1 MSLRMLLV
9 FKLFLLGLTPLFAF
23 GPQFL
28 AVPVSARALASLR
41 SWEVSPALSANP
53 SRGPIMGFSYG
64 SWLANTR
71 SFSFRL
77 SRNLKHG
84 SAAFNIKYT
93 GLDNLELRTEQPSD
107 QALANFS
114 AYGTAFEGVYNRQ
127 IGGLNLGAAFKILAL
142 GIYTKKSNGWAVDLG
157 LEKQL
162 TNFRLGFSILNL
174 GRLSAFISQKPALPK
189 RLITM
194 AGYNYKF
201 TEFRGEVTV
210 LLEKSSIVNNAIF
223 AIGNDLKFKNLSA
236 GFVYRKAGI
245 VQSLSAGI
253 ALIFGMYE
261 IGYSYQFGNQKLGS
275 PQIMDIS
282 LRLPWK

>member
-1 MSLRMLLV
+1 MYLPMHLV

-28 AVPVSARALASLR
+28 AVPVSARAMASLR
-41 SWEVSPALSANP
+41 SWEVNPALASNP

-84 SAAFNIKYT
+84 TAAFNIKYT

-114 AYGTAFEGVYNRQ
+114 AYGTAFEGVYKRQ
-127 IGGLNLGAAFKILAL
+127 IGGLSLGGTFKILAL
-142 GIYTKKSNGWAVDLG
+142 GIYTKKSSGWAVDLG

-174 GRLSAFISQKPALPK
+174 GQLSAFISRKPALPI
-189 RLITM
+189 RLIST

-201 TEFRGEVTV
+201 AEYEGEITV

-223 AIGNDLKFKNLSA
+223 ALGNDLKFKNLSA
-236 GFVYRKAGI
+236 RLVYRKAGI

-253 ALIFGMYE
+253 TLIFGMYE
-261 IGYSYQFGNQKLGS
+261 FGYSFQLGNQKLGS
-275 PQIMDIS
+275 PRVLDIS